1 MPNRL
6 RACGTVAV
14 GERPVIV
21 LDTAGGAHLR
31 GIASCGSVWLCPVC
45 EQKIQAAR
53 RRELETAVEG
63 HGRRACLMISL
74 TMRHGRGQSLRDL
87 RSKLAKAYT
96 AMTRGKPW
104 QRFAE
109 RFGIVGSIRALE
121 VTHGAQNGWHPHLHV
136 IWLCHPGWLDMSSAT
151 VDGESLMP
159 TDDDRGFVLDG
170 ERATG
175 QLWHDWLV
183 SRWRTMV
190 ARHVGP
196 DHEPDDVHGLQVT
209 PCDRGGSYLA
219 KLGLEIAPP
228 GTKPGRWGHRSP
240 WQIATALIDHPNG
253 YDLGLWS
260 EYCGAMHHA
269 RRLSWSR
276 GLKARFG
283 LLDQTDEEAAADIPK
298 DAETVCVIDAE
309 AWKEIRGYNLDGKL
323 PTHLASDDDDDTG
336 VPAVALLLEA
346 AEKGSR
352 KRVFA
357 VLEFL
362 TRAAQAARRT
372 KEL

>member
-1 MPNRL
+1 M
-6 RACGTVAV
+6 V
-14 GERPVIV
+14 
-21 LDTAGGAHLR
+21 
-31 GIASCGSVWLCPVC
+31 
-45 EQKIQAAR
+45 
-53 RRELETAVEG
+53 
-63 HGRRACLMISL
+63 SL
-74 TMRHGRGQSLRDL
+74 TVRHGRGQSLRAL
-87 RSKLAKAYT
+87 RSKLTKAYT

-104 QRFAE
+104 RRFAE

-121 VTHGAQNGWHPHLHV
+121 VTHGGHNGWHPHLHV
-136 IWLCHPGWLDMSSAT
+136 IWLCRPGWLDMSSAT
-151 VDGESLMP
+151 VDGDCLMP
-159 TDDDRGFVLDG
+159 TDDERGFVLDG
-170 ERATG
+170 ERSAG

-183 SRWRTMV
+183 CRWRTMV

-196 DHEPDDVHGLQVT
+196 EHEPDEIHGLQLS

-228 GTKPGRWGHRSP
+228 GSKPGRWGNRSP
-240 WQIATALIDHPNG
+240 WQIAAALIDHPNG

-260 EYCGAMHHA
+260 EYCEAMHHA

-283 LLDQTDEEAAADIPK
+283 LLDQTDEQAAADIPK
-298 DAETVCVIDAE
+298 DAETVCTIDEEGWRA
-309 AWKEIRGYNLDGKL
+309 IRGYNWR
-323 PTHLASDDDDDTG
+323 G
-336 VPAVALLLEA
+336 VPATVLLLET

-362 TRAAQAARRT
+362 TRAAQAMRRT